1 VIMFDLDRFKVIND
15 NHGHPVGDRVLQQ
28 VAQCCQHLLRKNECL
43 ARWGGDEFLVA
54 VPEVDHASLQT
65 LAERLR
71 KSINDLLIQPGPQ
84 ISASIGITLVQD
96 GDSLPG
102 LLQRVDQALYRAK
115 KQGGN
120 VVAW

>member
-1 VIMFDLDRFKVIND
+1 VARSLPATQKIERL
-15 NHGHPVGDRVLQQ
+15 PVGDRVLQQ
-28 VAQCCQHLLRKNECL
+28 VAKCCQHLLRKNECL

-54 VPEVDHASLQT
+54 VPEVNNASLQA

-71 KSINDLLIQPGPQ
+71 KSIAELSIEPGRH
-84 ISASIGITLVQD
+84 ISVSVGITLVQV
-96 GDSLPG
+96 GDSLPD